1 MKILLTA
8 VNAKYIHANLAVYSL
23 AAAAKPVGA
32 DIQIAEYTI
41 NHQKEDILK
50 GIYKERAD
58 VAAFSCYIWNIEF
71 VLSIAARLKQVAPQ
85 TKIWLGGPEVSYDA
99 ADVLAKHPEIDGVI
113 CGEGEEAFTKL
124 CEIYVNLEKE
134 KKCGKASGVRI
145 DRKDVYQTA
154 AEAFSHIAGFTYR
167 NGEGKICVNPITSQ
181 ADMDSLPFVYDYPAL
196 FENKIIYYESSR
208 GCPFSCSYCL
218 SSIDKRVRF
227 KSTALVCA
235 ELQKLIDARVPQVK
249 FVDRTFNCRHAHT
262 MEIWQYI
269 KEHDNGV
276 TNFHFEITA
285 DLLGDEEIALLNTM
299 RPGLVQLEIGVQ
311 STNQKTL
318 EEIRR
323 VMDFGQLSDVVTK
336 IAAGKNVHQHLDLI
350 AGLPFEDLESFRK
363 SFNDVYALAPQQLQL
378 GFLKVLKGSWMYE
391 NQAAYDLVYTK
402 EPPYEVL
409 STKWLSFDDVLY
421 LKGIEAVVEVFY
433 NSRQFEKTLPYLER
447 FFETPFDFYGALAAY
462 YEKHGLNEM
471 SHKRLARYEHLLSFS
486 KEIGADEGLTAALL
500 IYDLYARENLK
511 SRPAWAPSDEKKE
524 AAAAF
529 FSDREALMAY
539 MPRSEGMSYRQVR
552 YETHLEYFEY
562 DMEAAWTRGEAIRQ
576 EYKVLF
582 DYGQRDALTY
592 EAAAIHIRE

>member
-23 AAAAKPVGA
+23 AAAAGKSGA
-32 DIQIAEYTI
+32 DIKIAEYTI

-50 GIYKERAD
+50 GIYRESAD

-71 VLSIAARLKQVAPQ
+71 VLSIAARLKQVSPHI
-85 TKIWLGGPEVSYDA
+85 KIWLGGPEVSYDA
-99 ADVLAKHPEIDGVI
+99 ADVLANHPEIDCII
-113 CGEGEEAFTKL
+113 CGEGEGAFAKL
-124 CEIYVNLEKE
+124 CENYANLEKRYGE
-134 KKCGKASGVRI
+134 TSGSRVAAS
-145 DRKDVYQTA
+145 DVCLEETK
-154 AEAFSHIAGFTYR
+154 AFSHIKGLAYRDSAG
-167 NGEGKICVNPITSQ
+167 NICVNPLAVQ
-181 ADMDSLPFVYDYPAL
+181 ADMDSLPFVYDDPAF

-235 ELQKLIDARVPQVK
+235 ELKKLLDARVPQVK
-249 FVDRTFNCRHAHT
+249 FVDRTFNCRHKHT
-262 MEIWQYI
+262 MEIWQFL
-269 KEHDNGV
+269 KNHDNGV

-285 DLLGDEEIALLNTM
+285 DLLSDEEIVLLNTM

-318 EEIRR
+318 KEICRA
-323 VMDFGQLSDVVTK
+323 MDFSKLSDVVTK
-336 IAAGKNVHQHLDLI
+336 VAAGKNVHQHLDLI
-350 AGLPFEDLESFRK
+350 AGLPFEDLESFKK
-363 SFNDVYALAPQQLQL
+363 SFNDVYALLPQQLQL
-378 GFLKVLKGSWMYE
+378 GFLKVLKGSRMYE

-409 STKWLSFDDVLY
+409 STKWLSFDDILY

-433 NSRQFEKTLPYLER
+433 NSRQFEKTLAYLER

-462 YEKHGLNEM
+462 YEKNGLNEM
-471 SHKRLARYEHLLSFS
+471 SHKRLARYEHLLAFS
-486 KEIGADEGLTAALL
+486 KETGADPGLTAALL

-511 SRPAWAPSDEKKE
+511 SRPAWAPPDDRKE
-524 AAAAF
+524 ETAAF
-529 FSDREALMAY
+529 FSDEKGLMAY
-539 MPRSEGMSYRQVR
+539 MPRAEGMSYRQLR

-562 DMEAAWTRGEAIRQ
+562 DMDAAWTRGEAIKQ

-582 DYGQRDALTY
+582 DYGRRDALTY
-592 EAAAIHIRE
+592 EAAAVHI